1 MKTQW
6 SYRKRKIVAFI
17 AVNFGMLA
25 GFILAMFLVPRETR
39 LSTFAWIC
47 GAFFVL
53 GNAGLGLKLSKP
65 IVGNTEFNWKRVWMI
80 IGLSSIVLILQFFLW
95 R

>member
-1 MKTQW
+1 METKW
-6 SYRKRKIVAFI
+6 SDRKRKIVAFI
-17 AVNFGMLA
+17 AVNFGMLG

-39 LSTFAWIC
+39 FSTFVWIC

-53 GNAGLGLKLSKP
+53 GNTGLGLKLHKP
-65 IVGNTEFNWKRVWMI
+65 IARNTEFNWKRVWMI
-80 IGLSSIVLILQFFLW
+80 IGLSSIALILQFLW

>member
-1 MKTQW
+1 METQW
-6 SYRKRKIVAFI
+6 SDRKRKIVAFI
-17 AVNFGMLA
+17 AVNFGLFG

-53 GNAGLGLKLSKP
+53 TNAGLGLKLRKP
-65 IVGNTEFNWKRVWMI
+65 IARNTEFNWKRVWMI
-80 IGLSSIVLILQFFLW
+80 IGLSSIALILQFLW